1 MMLLLKIQSL
11 AYGYSGVCSLER
23 LVDFYNNDILPV
35 IYTQVRWALRAIW
48 HRWPICRYRF
58 WEPVK
63 YISRTKSASEILQ
76 IQLATHRPAIQRGL
90 ALLNGTQF
98 MSAYGAHVLIKAC
111 KFSWLGR
118 FNRNHFTRRIRR
130 AQRAVQ

>member
-11 AYGYSGVCSLER
+11 AYGYSGVQLLTVER

-63 YISRTKSASEILQ
+63 PISRDKK
-76 IQLATHRPAIQRGL
+76 RG
-90 ALLNGTQF
+90 
-98 MSAYGAHVLIKAC
+98 
-111 KFSWLGR
+111 
-118 FNRNHFTRRIRR
+118 
-130 AQRAVQ
+130 